1 VKLDDIEDSSITIC
15 ISCRPA
21 ISKKV
26 DKENENG
33 EQVTVDAFH
42 SSITENDLT
51 MLEPDTWLN
60 DQVTCHTL
68 KTKLDNNAATQWT

>member
-1 VKLDDIEDSSITIC
+1 MDNIEDSSITIC
-15 ISCRPA
+15 ISCRQA

-33 EQVTVDAFH
+33 EQVTVAFH
-42 SSITENDLT
+42 SSITENDLAV
-51 MLEPDTWLN
+51 LEPDACLN
-60 DQVTCHTL
+60 DQATCHTL